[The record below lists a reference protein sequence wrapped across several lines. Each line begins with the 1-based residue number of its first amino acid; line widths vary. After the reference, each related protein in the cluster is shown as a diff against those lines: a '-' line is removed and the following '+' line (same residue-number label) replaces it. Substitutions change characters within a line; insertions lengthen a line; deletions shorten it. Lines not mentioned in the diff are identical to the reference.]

1 MAEWWNTLSALQ
13 HMFLYAAIP
22 FTLILIIQAILT
34 IVGLGGHDTDVDT
47 DMDADTDIDVGSDV
61 DAHEASESVAGF
73 RFFTIRGLVA
83 FFCIFGWTGYA
94 LSGTSL
100 GTALII
106 LISVA
111 AGLLAML
118 LIGLM
123 FYAMMHMQASG
134 NLVYSNAIG
143 KDAEV
148 YIPIPAQR
156 TGRGKVMV
164 EFQQQLV
171 EAEAITDDEQKIP
184 TGTSVRVVG
193 KTGST
198 LIVKR

>member
-1 MAEWWNTLSALQ
+1 
-13 HMFLYAAIP
+13 
-22 FTLILIIQAILT
+22 
-34 IVGLGGHDTDVDT
+34 
-47 DMDADTDIDVGSDV
+47 
-61 DAHEASESVAGF
+61 
-73 RFFTIRGLVA
+73 
-83 FFCIFGWTGYA
+83 
-94 LSGTSL
+94 
-100 GTALII
+100 
-106 LISVA
+106 
-111 AGLLAML
+111 
-118 LIGLM
+118 
-123 FYAMMHMQASG
+123 MMHMQASG